1 MAAVVLDM
9 GNNLVLCKGSPFELQ
24 EQKINA
30 RVMTPEA
37 QARLTENIKKDKRLE
52 QLPFAVMREDG
63 SHDLISG
70 HHRKRSAVAAG
81 LGEIYWLADTRS
93 DMTASTVAAKQVAH
107 NSIQGE
113 DDPET
118 LKLLAEIIDTVD
130 DKLESFL
137 SPADFDSVD
146 QLEATEAV
154 ELGIDIDWKIMV
166 LVFTPAIL
174 EKLENIE
181 RWCSERVPR
190 DTDLAALC
198 SSDILARVRQVM
210 LNVAKVEDVRSLG
223 SVFARMCEIVENHI
237 ELEQKVLKALPPPV
251 DSDKLAE

>member
-1 MAAVVLDM
+1 MAAVILDM
-9 GNNLVLCKGSPFELQ
+9 GNNLVLCKGNPFELK

-37 QARLTENIKKDKRLE
+37 QSRLTENIKKDKRLE
-52 QLPFAVMREDG
+52 QLPFAVMRENG

-81 LGEIYWLADTRS
+81 LQEIFWLADTRS

-107 NSIQGE
+107 NSLQGE
-113 DDPET
+113 DDPAT
-118 LKLLAEIIDTVD
+118 LRDLWEIIDTID

-137 SPADFDSVD
+137 SPDDFDSVT
-146 QLEATEAV
+146 QLEPAEAV
-154 ELGIDIDWKIMV
+154 ELGIDIEWKTMI

-174 EKLENIE
+174 EKLETIE
-181 RWCSERVPR
+181 QWCAGKVPHG
-190 DTDLAALC
+190 TDLVGVC

-210 LNVAKVEDVRSLG
+210 LSVARVEDVRSLG

-237 ELEQKVLKALPPPV
+237 ESTEQKSLPSPLEP
-251 DSDKLAE
+251 DKLAA